1 VSNGKDQLR
10 WGSEGF
16 GGLLEE
22 FRRGKISNTRQ
33 EKAALEQHIGRLT
46 EEWNQRFPNFP
57 KGRWLCASFWSVSRR
72 GVRDKYL
79 KDIIVRLLKSE
90 NHPGANK
97 TIVNPACVAGRHA
110 RDLARHLKCC
120 KVLGTD
126 IFPASNW
133 LYGKIMLG
141 RTPAN
146 YEFRREDIFEPN
158 TRPTPAAVVFF
169 GACGSLSDA
178 AMDYAIESNC
188 PLLVCRTCCHDNI
201 CGNTRI
207 TPRFS
212 LLNWSFRFKN
222 LVYSTVRE
230 KMKGHYFSEKYSVE
244 KYPTSLSARG
254 QSSPNEFLEISR
266 NSVNSDIC
274 RTIIDLDRY
283 MHLVEN
289 NYCVWYRGELFVAA
303 KPQSSYDVNSSP

>member
-1 VSNGKDQLR
+1 VSEIPNVNDQLKPAL
-10 WGSEGF
+10 EAF
-16 GGLLEE
+16 EGLLEE
-22 FRRGKISNTRQ
+22 FRRANIFNRRREKTATQRHLGK
-33 EKAALEQHIGRLT
+33 LT
-46 EEWNQRFPNFP
+46 EQWDQKFPGFP
-57 KGRWLCASFWSVSRR
+57 QGQSLYATSWGVFRR
-72 GVRDKYL
+72 GVRDRYL
-79 KDIIVRLLKSE
+79 KDIIVEMLKPE
-90 NHPGANK
+90 EQPGAGK

-110 RDLARHLKCC
+110 RDLARRLKYH

-141 RTPAN
+141 GTPGN
-146 YEFRREDIFEPN
+146 YEFRRENIFEPN
-158 TRPTPAAVVFF
+158 AETAPAAVVFF

-188 PLLVCRTCCHDNI
+188 PLLICRTCCHDNI

-207 TPRFS
+207 TKRFS

-222 LVYSTVRE
+222 LVYSRVRE
-230 KMKGHYFSEKYSVE
+230 KMKGHYFSEKYALG
-244 KYPTSLSARG
+244 KYPRSRAARG
-254 QSSPNEFLEISR
+254 MSSPNEFLEISR

-283 MHLVEN
+283 MHLAEN
-289 NYCVWYRGELFVAA
+289 RYCVWYRGELFVAVRTA
-303 KPQSSYDVNSSP
+303 EHA

>member
-1 VSNGKDQLR
+1 MSEIPNVNGQLKPALDAFR
-10 WGSEGF
+10 
-16 GGLLEE
+16 GLLDE
-22 FRRGKISNTRQ
+22 FRRGRIFNTRQ
-33 EKAALEQHIGRLT
+33 EKAALERHLGRLT
-46 EEWNQRFPNFP
+46 EEWNQRFPDFP
-57 KGRWLCASFWSVSRR
+57 KGQCLFASFRSVSRR
-72 GVRDKYL
+72 GLRDKYL

-90 NHPGANK
+90 NRPGADK
-97 TIVNPACVAGRHA
+97 TILNPACVAGRHA
-110 RDLARHLKCC
+110 RDLARRLKCC

-133 LYGKIMLG
+133 LYGKVMLG
-141 RTPAN
+141 RRPAN
-146 YEFRREDIFEPN
+146 YEFRRENIFEPN

-178 AMDYAIESNC
+178 AMDYVIESNC
-188 PLLVCRTCCHDNI
+188 PLLLCRTCCHDNI

-207 TPRFS
+207 TKRLS

-222 LVYSTVRE
+222 LVYSRVKE
-230 KMKGHYFSEKYSVE
+230 KMKGHYFSEKYAVGE
-244 KYPTSLSARG
+244 YPRSQAGRG
-254 QSSPNEFLEISR
+254 LSSPNEFLQISR

-289 NYCVWYRGELFVAA
+289 NYCVWYKGELFIA
-303 KPQSSYDVNSSP
+303 KKTTQPA